1 MEIITDGLNT
11 DLTSSMYP
19 ENTRGTIVREHSWI
33 AGASAFTDMKEP
45 EALQTSRVTRNEPLS
60 EGAAI
65 MVSGEQS
72 AEKRTISR
80 MNATFFMAAILPR
93 IHGAVNIKL

>member
-1 MEIITDGLNT
+1 ML
-11 DLTSSMYP
+11 
-19 ENTRGTIVREHSWI
+19 REHSRI
-33 AGASAFTDMKEP
+33 AGLSAFTDMNEP
-45 EALQTSRVTRNEPLS
+45 DELHTSGTTRYEPLS

-80 MNATFFMAAILPR
+80 MIATFFMPVILPL
-93 IHGAVNIKL
+93 IYATVNIKL